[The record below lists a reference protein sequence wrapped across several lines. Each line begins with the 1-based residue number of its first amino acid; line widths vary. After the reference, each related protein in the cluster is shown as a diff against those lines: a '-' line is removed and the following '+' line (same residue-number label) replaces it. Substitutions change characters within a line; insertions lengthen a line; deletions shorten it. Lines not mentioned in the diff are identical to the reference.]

1 MSQVIQT
8 VPEDQISP
16 KEIVLKVVAF
26 KNTLLRNWKILLLF
40 IVLGAGI
47 GYVLDIYMKKPATY
61 EATVVFNLGGGS
73 SGPAN
78 EMAGLLGLGGGAP
91 DANIFTGENFFYFVT
106 SRPVIERALMKEVD
120 VYGQKILFANFYI
133 DSSGIKKDWEEA
145 EAKDLINF
153 RFTTNDLEKLSLQ
166 ERLVLNQIVE
176 RTKGA
181 TTVASLDRK
190 SSFTQLTTNSQ
201 NSTLAKTWANTLL
214 ETVEEVYTE
223 NQTFKTRKTLRL
235 LQRRADSLAVILGRT
250 EARLARE
257 MDYSTQIVVPE
268 GKVSVNK
275 LERNTTFIQGLYME
289 TMRNVE
295 NTRVSLIRE
304 APLFTIIE
312 PVKSPL
318 DMNIDTGQR
327 MKVGLLI
334 GFVFGLFFIYIKD
347 VYANV
352 MADPRV

>member
-16 KEIVLKVVAF
+16 KEIVLKVIAF
-26 KNTLLRNWKILLLF
+26 KNSLIRNWKILLLF

-47 GYVLDIYMKKPATY
+47 GYVLDIYLEEPATY

-73 SGPAN
+73 SGQAN
-78 EMAGLLGLGGGAP
+78 EVAGLLGLGGGAP

-120 VYGQKILFANFYI
+120 INNKKMLFANFYI
-133 DSSGIKKDWEEA
+133 DSSGIKKDWAEA
-145 EAKDLINF
+145 ESTEMLNF
-153 RFTTNDLEKLSLQ
+153 QFTNNDPTKLTLK
-166 ERLVLNQIVE
+166 ERLVLNEIVE

-181 TTVASLDRK
+181 TSVAALDRK
-190 SSFTQLTTNSQ
+190 SSFIQLTSNSQ
-201 NSTLAKTWANTLL
+201 NSTLARTWANTLL

-257 MDYSTQIVVPE
+257 LDYSTQVVVPE

-275 LERNTTFIQGLYME
+275 LERNTSFIQGLYME

-312 PVKSPL
+312 GVKTPL
-318 DMNIDTGQR
+318 DMNIDNAQR
-327 MKVGLLI
+327 MKIGLLVGLI
-334 GFVFGLFFIYIKD
+334 FGLFFVYIKD